1 MQYFK
6 RNNSRHKQTLKTTNS
21 AIDAVQK
28 TMWPV
33 SFSFPLT
40 SNYSHHK
47 HFLLLLSLPSFLK
60 TISIAVFFLPIFN
73 TFITLNPP
81 PPIFTL
87 GPVTVCQIVKKLFF
101 CMTLKISAR
110 FCQTITG
117 NETIKKC
124 LHVQIYFSKHEKH
137 TIGENNSIHLIN
149 LIKFLC
155 SLCVCVCGLVH
166 IIHVYMYILHT
177 KM

>member
-1 MQYFK
+1 MARF
-6 RNNSRHKQTLKTTNS
+6 L
-21 AIDAVQK
+21 
-28 TMWPV
+28 

-73 TFITLNPP
+73 TLITLKPP

-137 TIGENNSIHLIN
+137 TIGENNSRYISSN
-149 LIKFLC
+149 FYVA
-155 SLCVCVCGLVH
+155 CVCVCGLVH
-166 IIHVYMYILHT
+166 MCMCTFYIQKCNCTHT
-177 KM
+177 TTTTTHEHKRYTCTPL